1 MRFTIQPLENYPLL
15 NMADFGEIIETRY
28 ILSQEQL
35 DASKFGFSEVFYS
48 GSPTVYSPGDVVNLP
63 YTTGE
68 TSTINAL
75 GAAWAAYASGVGP
88 A

>member
-1 MRFTIQPLENYPLL
+1 
-15 NMADFGEIIETRY
+15 MADFGEVIETRY
-28 ILSQEQL
+28 ILSEEQL
-35 DASKFGFSEVFYS
+35 KISKFGFSEVFYS

-68 TSTINAL
+68 TSTMNAL
-75 GAAWAAYASGVGP
+75 GNAWAAYASGIEP

>member
-1 MRFTIQPLENYPLL
+1 
-15 NMADFGEIIETRY
+15 MADFGEIIETRY
-28 ILSQEQL
+28 LLSEEQL
-35 DASKFGFSEVFYS
+35 NTSKFGFSEVYYS

-63 YTTGE
+63 YASGE

>member
-1 MRFTIQPLENYPLL
+1 VRFTIQPLVNILL
-15 NMADFGEIIETRY
+15 FKMTDFGEIVETRY
-28 ILSQEQL
+28 ILSEEQL
-35 DASKFGFSEVFYS
+35 NASKFGFSEVFYS

>member
-1 MRFTIQPLENYPLL
+1 
-15 NMADFGEIIETRY
+15 MADFGEVIETRY
-28 ILSQEQL
+28 VLSEEQL
-35 DASKFGFSEVFYS
+35 KTSKFGFSEVYYS
-48 GSPTVYSPGDVVNLP
+48 GSPTVYSPGDVVHLP
-63 YTTGE
+63 YATGE

>member
-1 MRFTIQPLENYPLL
+1 VRFTIQPLVNYPLFK
-15 NMADFGEIIETRY
+15 MADFGEIIETRY
-28 ILSQEQL
+28 ILSEEQL
-35 DASKFGFSEVFYS
+35 NASKFGFSEVFYS

-63 YTTGE
+63 YTPGE

>member
-1 MRFTIQPLENYPLL
+1 MRFTIQLLVNYLL
-15 NMADFGEIIETRY
+15 VNMAEFGEIIETRY
-28 ILSQEQL
+28 ILSEEQL
-35 DASKFGFSEVFYS
+35 NASKFGFSEVFYS